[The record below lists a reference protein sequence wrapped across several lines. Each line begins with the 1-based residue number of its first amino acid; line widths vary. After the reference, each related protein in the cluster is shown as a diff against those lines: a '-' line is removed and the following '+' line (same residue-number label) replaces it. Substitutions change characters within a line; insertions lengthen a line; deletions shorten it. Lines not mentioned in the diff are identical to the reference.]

1 MGRKLDSAHNELGTG
16 RKLQGVKPS
25 VSSLPKGV
33 TRMFSH
39 KFDTSGNSLALYMI
53 EEGGKVTFRVTTAFA
68 DDNKTIVRDDF
79 EPWELARKLMGRK
92 PKQEVSDG

>member
-1 MGRKLDSAHNELGTG
+1 MGRKLDSAHNELMAG

-25 VSSLPKGV
+25 TSSLPKGV
-33 TRMFSH
+33 TRMISH

-53 EEGGKVTFRVTTAFA
+53 EQDGKVTFRVTTVF
-68 DDNKTIVRDDF
+68 DGDTKTIVRDDY